1 MLNNIEIMSLSDI
14 GFNDEIE
21 ETGKTFEENALIKAQ
36 TIYKKYNVPVIADD
50 SGLCVNALNGAPG
63 IYSHRFAG
71 LECNDE
77 KNNALLIKKMQGI
90 KDRSAYYEC
99 VICYFDSKPHF
110 FKGQIHGE
118 IIDVARGHNGFGYDP
133 YFLIPSLNKTMAEMS
148 MEEKNKI
155 SHRHIATER
164 LGVFLNELSSNI

>member
-1 MLNNIEIMSLSDI
+1 MKLIIASSNKNKIAEIKEMLNNIEIMSLSDI

-118 IIDVARGHNGFGYDP
+118 IIDVARGHNVLDMI
-133 YFLIPSLNKTMAEMS
+133 LIS
-148 MEEKNKI
+148 
-155 SHRHIATER
+155 
-164 LGVFLNELSSNI
+164 

>member
-1 MLNNIEIMSLSDI
+1 MKLIIASSNKNKIAEIKEMLNNIEIMSLSDI

-77 KNNALLIKKMQGI
+77 KIMHYL
-90 KDRSAYYEC
+90 
-99 VICYFDSKPHF
+99 
-110 FKGQIHGE
+110 
-118 IIDVARGHNGFGYDP
+118 
-133 YFLIPSLNKTMAEMS
+133 
-148 MEEKNKI
+148 
-155 SHRHIATER
+155 
-164 LGVFLNELSSNI
+164 

>member
-1 MLNNIEIMSLSDI
+1 MLSERRNL
-14 GFNDEIE
+14 
-21 ETGKTFEENALIKAQ
+21 
-36 TIYKKYNVPVIADD
+36 YKKYNVPVIADD
-50 SGLCVNALNGAPG
+50 SGLCVNALNGAPV

-133 YFLIPSLNKTMAEMS
+133 ILYVPEYGMTTGDLEREFKKS
-148 MEEKNKI
+148 I
-155 SHRHIATER
+155 SHRGIA
-164 LGVFLNELSSNI
+164 LNKMREILKAELY

>member
-1 MLNNIEIMSLSDI
+1 MKLIIASSNKNKIAEIKEMLNNIEIMSLSDI

-90 KDRSAYYEC
+90 KVRPPMTFRTALK
-99 VICYFDSKPHF
+99 V
-110 FKGQIHGE
+110 
-118 IIDVARGHNGFGYDP
+118 NG
-133 YFLIPSLNKTMAEMS
+133 S
-148 MEEKNKI
+148 
-155 SHRHIATER
+155 TE
-164 LGVFLNELSSNI
+164 